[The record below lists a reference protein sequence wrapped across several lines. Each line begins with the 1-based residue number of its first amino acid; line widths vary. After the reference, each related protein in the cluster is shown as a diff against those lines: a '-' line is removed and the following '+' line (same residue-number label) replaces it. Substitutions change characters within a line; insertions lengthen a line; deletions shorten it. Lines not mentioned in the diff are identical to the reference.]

1 MKKLFITFLV
11 FVTSILY
18 ATAQVEMADKLR
30 EDGKI
35 YAVLA
40 VILIIFAGII
50 TYLFVLDR
58 KISKLED
65 KNK

>member
-1 MKKLFITFLV
+1 MKKLFIMFLV
-11 FVTSILY
+11 FVISILS

-40 VILIIFAGII
+40 VILIMFAGII
-50 TYLFVLDR
+50 TYMFVLDR

-65 KNK
+65 KK

>member
-1 MKKLFITFLV
+1 MAFF
-11 FVTSILY
+11 S
-18 ATAQVEMADKLR
+18 AQAQVEMADKLR

>member
-1 MKKLFITFLV
+1 MKKLFIIFLV
-11 FVTSILY
+11 FVISILS

-50 TYLFVLDR
+50 TYMFVLDR

-65 KNK
+65 KK